1 MARRSK
7 ARLPPEVLLPDSQA
21 IGHKPVPPYKVE
33 GNPTAREFAL
43 KQSERI
49 LAQYARDSHSTEEG
63 AEHALSW
70 LIASLAH
77 YADFAKLDFNDV
89 IEHARD
95 YYHSDFDEE
104 PRRKPRW

>member
-1 MARRSK
+1 MTRQNKPRIKS
-7 ARLPPEVLLPDSQA
+7 EVLLTDAQV
-21 IGHKPVPPYKVE
+21 IGHKPVPPYKME
-33 GNPTAREFAL
+33 GQPTAREFAL
-43 KQSERI
+43 QHAERA
-49 LAQYARDSHSTEEG
+49 LAQYARDSRSTEEG

-104 PRRKPRW
+104 PRRRPKW